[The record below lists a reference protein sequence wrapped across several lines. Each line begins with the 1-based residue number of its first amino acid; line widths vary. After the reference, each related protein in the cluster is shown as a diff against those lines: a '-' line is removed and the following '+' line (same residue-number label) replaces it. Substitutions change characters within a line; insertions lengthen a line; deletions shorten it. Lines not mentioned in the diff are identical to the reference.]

1 MVINQKGDSMKRL
14 LTTLFIFLILA
25 GTILVVGCTK
35 TEYVYICA
43 NGMEVVAAEKCPSN
57 KVAAIRKQE
66 AETYARNYVTAYFTP
81 YGGKAQFVSSYLN
94 PDEGDY
100 YSTFIV
106 AERDGE
112 PLQTVVVVD
121 GITGQVACS
130 EECEYIN

>member
-1 MVINQKGDSMKRL
+1 MTMTQKGDSMKRL

-25 GTILVVGCTK
+25 GAIVIIGCTK

-43 NGMEVVAAEKCPSN
+43 NGLEVASAEQCPSN

-66 AETYARNYVTAYFTP
+66 AESYARNYVTAYFSP

-100 YSTFIV
+100 YATFIV

-121 GITGQVACS
+121 GITGQVECS
-130 EECEYIN
+130 EECGYVN